1 VIIRKTAENKKMPN
15 VEEIANREDVAAIAR
30 RRALRRIER
39 FDILVALVLLT
50 LLIVGWVVDF
60 APVQRWPGGHLL
72 TASQWPHSWSGGA
85 LR

>member
-1 VIIRKTAENKKMPN
+1 MHN
-15 VEEIANREDVAAIAR
+15 VEEIASREESATRAR
-30 RRALRRIER
+30 RRAVRRIER
-39 FDILVALVLLT
+39 LDILLALALLV

-72 TASQWPHSWSGGA
+72 TASGWPHAWSGGA